1 MKIKRDFYLDRLVE
15 AKGDGFVKI
24 LTGIRRCGKSYLLF
38 NLFKEHLLKNGVRRE
53 NIVEI
58 ALDKK
63 KDAKLRDPDA
73 LYDFLLKRTAKK
85 RGRVYVFIDEVQ
97 ECRRP
102 KSAGRETVEEKA
114 EREQQFYDMEKY
126 LN

>member
-1 MKIKRDFYLDRLVE
+1 MKIKRDFYLRRLVE

-38 NLFKEHLLKNGVRRE
+38 NLFKEHLLRDGVRRE

-63 KDAKLRDPDA
+63 KDAKLRSPDA
-73 LYDFLLKRTAKK
+73 LYDFLTRRMAKK

-102 KSAGRETVEEKA
+102 KGTGRETA
-114 EREQQFYDMEKY
+114 G
-126 LN
+126 